1 MARRTNGE
9 IEDAP
14 APISF
19 PQARY
24 TGQYL
29 LENQHGR
36 GVYLHPTGFKYMGYL
51 FAGDAEFCGRALS
64 PTGAEYQ
71 GMFYDGLPHGVGQV
85 TYGGGLRRDVGL
97 WWRGRLVRLLC
108 PSPTAVSFER
118 LLTGH
123 YIGWYDRRVLHVQ
136 EQESPLESVLKEL
149 ESGAPTADRPLDQL
163 DRMTNL
169 KLRDRRTAAFPSH
182 RCGQLPTGG
191 DSCPQEVVP
200 ASVQELLRPER
211 LSEVPPGRL
220 QRASLLLLHASALNR
235 PDVVRLLLRTVRIS
249 PNVADAAGVSALICA
264 AMRGHTAAVNT
275 LLDHGADVNQL
286 TDCGLS
292 ALSLCLSLHHPDY
305 STRYHLD
312 QLSVFT
318 HLELNDELDGVLEW
332 HGGEP
337 RPCERCRRP
346 FPARPVPLA
355 ARRQK
360 AVRRPRPRR
369 SPGTDSS
376 EPPDIRQA
384 LVPGP
389 ALTLEHPPSSSR
401 RRRQGSHA
409 HPHPPGEVD
418 TARAATG
425 HSREHTP
432 DTSEVPAGSPQ
443 PSHVETAQRPRTPTA
458 ETRAAAR
465 TPDSLQT
472 PAEDSREQRE
482 PEGSAQSG
490 TGSESNSP
498 PAAADDDATVPG
510 SAAPSRRPSADH
522 SAADG
527 PPSPPAWPPGWP
539 EEPDAAA
546 RPPAASLLSART
558 DDGTDGSWWER
569 LPAELP
575 RCCPSVERALAAAAA
590 AAADESNQETAV
602 RLIEAFCGAVDGRIP
617 ETEYTSPCPGSADM
631 LAMIRLLLRR
641 GASPE
646 ASNVPFPAVH
656 HALLADDKPLLAAL
670 LAAGGDPNS
679 RLPHQLGGLSPLHV
693 SCSLPGDGSLQL
705 SALLLQRG
713 ADPNAASDRGSAL
726 LDPQLLQR
734 RQLPLPEQLG
744 ARTPLHVVCQRPADS
759 YDQKVVS
766 RRLMN
771 LLEDSGADVEALCNG
786 HSPTTLALLTG
797 DMTLAVDLMTR
808 GADPLRHLGPPHYDA
823 LGLAVSPAVEP
834 AFQLEERKQMLKGAQ
849 RGQKKQREAFLA
861 FLSELVSDELR
872 RHQHMAPLVE
882 QGLFEDAELTTAE
895 YTTASG
901 ASPAEPAAADSSP
914 DAGRRKR
921 KRKLVVLSAECFCP
935 ICDRV
940 LGKCFK
946 GCPNYGRRTPKLM
959 SAELRMDSFA
969 DDLLNSESD
978 EDASKAG
985 KKGKRRKRRA
995 EADDGELAAHVELGN
1010 AMLGPDGKPLKCHAC
1025 RKNLKRRKIVCS
1037 ACKQVIYCSKKCRA
1051 ADWDKSHGF
1060 TCPARSQMSLSRLQD
1075 SNGTSSTRTRG
1086 TSADSGPQRGD
1097 GSERAGRSGRRPDDA
1112 GGRTGSL
1119 DDRGRAGR
1127 RRGRGRAGRSLDTH
1141 RPGHPRMAPIAGR
1154 MPPWLA
1160 AFMAQFEG
1168 MHIGECRHLVLGEWY
1183 EDNCKMKENYSYV

>member
-1 MARRTNGE
+1 MAA
-9 IEDAP
+9 D
-14 APISF
+14 
-19 PQARY
+19 
-24 TGQYL
+24 
-29 LENQHGR
+29 
-36 GVYLHPTGFKYMGYL
+36 
-51 FAGDAEFCGRALS
+51 CGG
-64 PTGAEYQ
+64 T
-71 GMFYDGLPHGVGQV
+71 
-85 TYGGGLRRDVGL
+85 VGL

-136 EQESPLESVLKEL
+136 EQESPLESVLREL
-149 ESGAPTADRPLDQL
+149 EPGAPTADRPLDQL

-182 RCGQLPTGG
+182 RYKCGSQRVAPVRLLAWN
-191 DSCPQEVVP
+191 DSQDMCELQSHAYLTEKAGRLDLEVVP

-249 PNVADAAGVSALICA
+249 PNVADATGVSALICA

-337 RPCERCRRP
+337 RPCERSRRP

-409 HPHPPGEVD
+409 HSHPTGEVD

-465 TPDSLQT
+465 TPDALQT

-490 TGSESNSP
+490 AGSESNSP
-498 PAAADDDATVPG
+498 PAAADGDAVVPG
-510 SAAPSRRPSADH
+510 SAAPSRRPSADQP
-522 SAADG
+522 AADG
-527 PPSPPAWPPGWP
+527 PPSPPAWPSGWP
-539 EEPDAAA
+539 EEADAAA

-575 RCCPSVERALAAAAA
+575 PCCPSVERALAAAAA

-602 RLIEAFCGAVDGRIP
+602 RLIEAFCGGVDGRIP

-646 ASNVPFPAVH
+646 ASKVPFPAVH

-808 GADPLRHLGPPHYDA
+808 GADPLRQLGPPHYDA

-834 AFQLEERKQMLKGAQ
+834 AFQLEERKQMVRTLLAYGSNVLNEYPLEEEGRTGNILEFAQWINVTDDTLLTAPPHQLKGAQ

-1119 DDRGRAGR
+1119 DDRGRGGR
-1127 RRGRGRAGRSLDTH
+1127 RRGRGRGGRSLDTH